1 MPPQDIDWFYVRA
14 AAVARAVYLRKTIGV
29 GRLRKIHG
37 TAKNRGARPS
47 KHVNASGS
55 VDRKVLQSLEKIN
68 IVEIDEEKG
77 GRRITQAGQRDLDRT
92 FLLPPLSLV
101 SSPLPKNSN
110 ANIYPPGIAAQTVA
124 AEDDEEDD
132 E

>member
-92 FLLPPLSLV
+92 FFHLCPWA
-101 SSPLPKNSN
+101 SSPRPNKLN
-110 ANIYPPGIAAQTVA
+110 ANIYPSGIAAQTVA

>member
-37 TAKNRGARPS
+37 TAKNRGSRPS
-47 KHVNASGS
+47 KHVDASGS
-55 VDRKVLQSLEKIN
+55 VDRKVLQALEKIN

-77 GRRITQAGQRDLDRT
+77 GRRITQAGQRDLDRMFLAAT
-92 FLLPPLSLV
+92 FCKPNLM
-101 SSPLPKNSN
+101 
-110 ANIYPPGIAAQTVA
+110 
-124 AEDDEEDD
+124 
-132 E
+132 